1 MIEYESKNSQEM
13 KKILVPVDFSKGS
26 MHALE
31 YAIKMVNKIGGDL
44 RILHVRK
51 SKSYDQPFILKGSE
65 KSYSKTVDE
74 FCNEI
79 LHHYLEQYEG
89 KGSFDYVISSGK
101 IYRSVINEA
110 EKMGAGLVVM
120 GTHGVSGFEELWVG
134 SNAYRVVSKASC
146 PVLTIRHGFKRKDI
160 KKIILPIDVYK
171 NTRHKVPVV
180 AELAEKCKAE
190 VHVLDVRTS
199 DRKDIIYRLKKYGDQ
214 AFEYIDKQGI
224 KTIRKA
230 TKGNNIVD
238 AIVTYG
244 CHINA
249 DLIAITKLDRGTPGN
264 QSLSSAAQQ
273 MVNHS
278 PIPVLS
284 INPS

>member
-1 MIEYESKNSQEM
+1 MIEYEPKNSQEM
-13 KKILVPVDFSKGS
+13 KNILVPIDFSKGS

-31 YAIKMVNKIGGDL
+31 HAIKIINKIGGDL
-44 RILHVRK
+44 KILHVRK
-51 SKSYDQPFILKGSE
+51 SKSYDQPFILKGAE

-79 LHHYLEQYEG
+79 LNHYEEQYKGEG
-89 KGSFDYVISSGK
+89 TFDYVITTGK
-101 IYRSVINEA
+101 IYRNVINEA

-120 GTHGVSGFEELWVG
+120 GTHGVSGFEEWWVG
-134 SNAYRVVSKASC
+134 SNSYRVVSKASC
-146 PVLTIRHGFKRKDI
+146 PVLTIRHGFKKKNI
-160 KKIILPIDVYK
+160 TKIILPIDVYK
-171 NTRHKVPVV
+171 NTRHKVPVI
-180 AELAEKCKAE
+180 AELAEKFKAE

-199 DRKDIIYRLKKYGDQ
+199 DSKDIIYRLKKYGDQ

-224 KTIRKA
+224 KAIRK
-230 TKGNNIVD
+230 TKKGSNIVD
-238 AIVTYG
+238 AIIAYG

-264 QSLSSAAQQ
+264 QSISSSAQQ

-284 INPS
+284 IKPS

>member
-1 MIEYESKNSQEM
+1 LVEYESKNYQEM
-13 KKILVPVDFSKGS
+13 KNILVPVDFSKGS

-31 YAIKMVNKIGGDL
+31 YAINTVNKIGGDL

-65 KSYSKTVDE
+65 KSYSKTVDD

-79 LHHYLEQYEG
+79 LGYYGERYKG
-89 KGSFDYVISSGK
+89 KGIFDYVITSGK
-101 IYRSVINEA
+101 IYKNVIDEA
-110 EKMGAGLVVM
+110 EKLDAGLIVM

-134 SNAYRVVSKASC
+134 SNSYRVVSKAYC
-146 PVLTIRHGFKRKDI
+146 PVLTIRHGFKKKNI

-171 NTRHKVPVV
+171 NTRQKVPAV
-180 AELAEKCKAE
+180 AELAKKFKAE

-199 DRKDIIYRLKKYGDQ
+199 DKKDIIYRLQKYGDQ
-214 AFEYIDKQGI
+214 VVEYIDKQGI

-230 TKGNNIVD
+230 KKGSNIVD
-238 AIVTYG
+238 AIIAYG
-244 CHINA
+244 FHINA
-249 DLIAITKLDRGTPGN
+249 DLIAISKLDRGTPGN
-264 QSLSSAAQQ
+264 QSISSAAQQ

>member
-1 MIEYESKNSQEM
+1 LVEYESKNYQEM
-13 KKILVPVDFSKGS
+13 KNILVPVDFSKGS

-31 YAIKMVNKIGGDL
+31 YAINIVNKIGGDL

-79 LHHYLEQYEG
+79 LGHYKEQYKG
-89 KGSFDYVISSGK
+89 KSSFDYIITTGK
-101 IYRSVINEA
+101 IYKNVIDEA
-110 EKMGAGLVVM
+110 EKLDAGLIVM

-134 SNAYRVVSKASC
+134 SNSYRVVSKASC
-146 PVLTIRHGFKRKDI
+146 PVLTIRHGFKKKNV

-171 NTRHKVPVV
+171 NTRQKVPVV
-180 AELAEKCKAE
+180 AELAQKLGAE

-224 KTIRKA
+224 KVIRNSK
-230 TKGNNIVD
+230 KGGNIVD
-238 AIVTYG
+238 AIVAYG
-244 CHINA
+244 YHINA
-249 DLIAITKLDRGTPGN
+249 DLVAISKLDRGTPGN
-264 QSLSSAAQQ
+264 QSISTAAQQ

-284 INPS
+284 INPA

>member
-1 MIEYESKNSQEM
+1 MKN
-13 KKILVPVDFSKGS
+13 ILVPVDFSKGS

-79 LHHYLEQYEG
+79 MGHYKEQYKV
-89 KGSFDYVISSGK
+89 KGTFDYVITTGK
-101 IYRSVINEA
+101 IYKNVINEA
-110 EKMGAGLVVM
+110 EKMDAGLVVM

-134 SNAYRVVSKASC
+134 SNSYRVVSKASC
-146 PVLTIRHGFKRKDI
+146 PVLTIRHGFKKKNI

-171 NTRHKVPVV
+171 NTRQKVPVV
-180 AELAEKCKAE
+180 AEIAEKFKAD

-199 DRKDIIYRLKKYGDQ
+199 DKKDIIYRLKKYGDQ
-214 AFEYIDKQGI
+214 VFEYIDKQGVNA
-224 KTIRKA
+224 IRESK
-230 TKGNNIVD
+230 KGSEIVD
-238 AIVTYG
+238 SIIAYG

-264 QSLSSAAQQ
+264 QSISSTTQQ
-273 MVNHS
+273 LVNHS

>member
-1 MIEYESKNSQEM
+1 MIEYQPQNSQEM
-13 KKILVPVDFSKGS
+13 KNILVPVDFSKGS

-31 YAIKMVNKIGGDL
+31 RAIKINNKIGGDL

-74 FCNEI
+74 FCKEI
-79 LHHYLEQYEG
+79 LDHYREQYKSNG
-89 KGSFDYVISSGK
+89 TFDYVITNGR
-101 IYRSVINEA
+101 IYKNVINEA
-110 EKMGAGLVVM
+110 EKIDAGLIVM

-134 SNAYRVVSKASC
+134 SNSYRVVSKASC
-146 PVLTIRHGFKRKDI
+146 PVLTIRHGFKKTNI
-160 KKIILPIDVYK
+160 SKIILPIDVYK
-171 NTRHKVPVV
+171 NTRQKVPVV
-180 AELAEKCKAE
+180 AEIAEKFKAE
-190 VHVLDVRTS
+190 VHVVDVRTS
-199 DRKDIIYRLKKYGDQ
+199 DNKDIIYRLKKYGDQ

-224 KTIRKA
+224 KAIRK
-230 TKGNNIVD
+230 TKKGNNIVD
-238 AIVTYG
+238 TIIAYG
-244 CHINA
+244 YHINA
-249 DLIAITKLDRGTPGN
+249 DLIAITKLNRGTPGN
-264 QSLSSAAQQ
+264 QSISSAAQQ

>member
-1 MIEYESKNSQEM
+1 LIEYQPKNSQEM
-13 KKILVPVDFSKGS
+13 KNILVPVDFSKGS

-31 YAIKMVNKIGGDL
+31 HAIKMINKIGGDL

-65 KSYSKTVDE
+65 KNYSKTVDE

-79 LHHYLEQYEG
+79 LSHYKEQY
-89 KGSFDYVISSGK
+89 KGNGTFDYVITTGK
-101 IYRSVINEA
+101 IYKNVINEA
-110 EKMGAGLVVM
+110 KKIDAGLVVM

-134 SNAYRVVSKASC
+134 SNSYRVVSKASC
-146 PVLTIRHGFKRKDI
+146 PVLTIRHGFKKTNI
-160 KKIILPIDVYK
+160 SKIILPIDVYK
-171 NTRHKVPVV
+171 NTRQKVPIV
-180 AELAEKCKAE
+180 AELAEKFKAE
-190 VHVLDVRTS
+190 VHVVDVRTS
-199 DRKDIIYRLKKYGDQ
+199 DSKDIIYRLKKYGDQ

-224 KTIRKA
+224 KTIRKSK
-230 TKGNNIVD
+230 KGSNIVD
-238 AIVTYG
+238 VVIAYG

-264 QSLSSAAQQ
+264 QSISSAAQQ

-278 PIPVLS
+278 PVPVLS
-284 INPS
+284 ITPS

>member
-13 KKILVPVDFSKGS
+13 KNILIPVDFSKGS

-31 YAIKMVNKIGGDL
+31 YALKMVNKIGGDL

-51 SKSYDQPFILKGSE
+51 SKSYDRPFILKDSE

-79 LHHYLEQYEG
+79 LDHYKEQYKG
-89 KGSFDYVISSGK
+89 KGAFDYVITTGK
-101 IYRSVINEA
+101 IYKNVIIEA
-110 EKMGAGLVVM
+110 EKLDAGLIVM

-171 NTRHKVPVV
+171 NTRQKVPVV
-180 AELAEKCKAE
+180 AELAVKLKAE
-190 VHVLDVRTS
+190 IHVLDVRTS

-214 AFEYIDKQGI
+214 AFEYIDKRGI
-224 KTIRKA
+224 KVIRKA
-230 TKGNNIVD
+230 KHGSDIVD
-238 AIVTYG
+238 TIVAYG
-244 CHINA
+244 YHINA
-249 DLIAITKLDRGTPGN
+249 DLIAISKLDRGTPGN
-264 QSLSSAAQQ
+264 QSISTLAQQ

-284 INPS
+284 IKPS

>member
-1 MIEYESKNSQEM
+1 MKN
-13 KKILVPVDFSKGS
+13 ILVPVDFSKGS
-26 MHALE
+26 MHATE

-51 SKSYDQPFILKGSE
+51 SKSYDRPFILKDSE

-79 LHHYLEQYEG
+79 LDHYKEQYKG
-89 KGSFDYVISSGK
+89 KGTFDYVITSGK
-101 IYRSVINEA
+101 IYKNVIDEA
-110 EKMGAGLVVM
+110 EKLDAGLIVM
-120 GTHGVSGFEELWVG
+120 GTHGVSGFEELWLG
-134 SNAYRVVSKASC
+134 SNSYRVVSKASC

-160 KKIILPIDVYK
+160 KKIILPIDIYK
-171 NTRHKVPVV
+171 NTRQKVPVV
-180 AELAEKCKAE
+180 VEFAQKLGAE

-199 DRKDIIYRLKKYGDQ
+199 DRKDVIYRLKKYGDQ
-214 AFEYIDKQGI
+214 AFEYVEKHGI
-224 KTIRKA
+224 KAIRKA
-230 TKGNNIVD
+230 KKGSNIVD
-238 AIVTYG
+238 IIVAYG
-244 CHINA
+244 YHINA

-264 QSLSSAAQQ
+264 QSISSAAQQ

-284 INPS
+284 IKPS

>member
-1 MIEYESKNSQEM
+1 MIEYESKNSKEM
-13 KKILVPVDFSKGS
+13 KNILVPVDFSKGS
-26 MHALE
+26 MHAME
-31 YAIKMVNKIGGDL
+31 YAIKMVNIIGGDL

-79 LHHYLEQYEG
+79 LDHYNEQYKG
-89 KGSFDYVISSGK
+89 KGAFDYVISTGK
-101 IYRSVINEA
+101 IYRNVIDEA

-160 KKIILPIDVYK
+160 KKIIMPIDVYK
-171 NTRHKVPVV
+171 NTRHKVPVI
-180 AELAEKCKAE
+180 AELAKMCKAE

-214 AFEYIDKQGI
+214 AFEYINKQGI

-230 TKGNNIVD
+230 KKDNNIVD
-238 AIVTYG
+238 AIVAYG

>member
-1 MIEYESKNSQEM
+1 MKN
-13 KKILVPVDFSKGS
+13 ILVPVDFSKGS
-26 MHALE
+26 MHAME
-31 YAIKMVNKIGGDL
+31 YAIKLVNKIGGDL

-65 KSYSKTVDE
+65 KSYSKTVDD

-79 LHHYLEQYEG
+79 MGHYKEQYKG
-89 KGSFDYVISSGK
+89 KGVFDYVITNGK
-101 IYRSVINEA
+101 IYRNVIDEA
-110 EKMGAGLVVM
+110 EKLDAGLVVM

-134 SNAYRVVSKASC
+134 SNSYRVVSKASC
-146 PVLTIRHGFKRKDI
+146 PVLTIRHGFKRMDI

-171 NTRHKVPVV
+171 NSRQKVPVI
-180 AELAEKCKAE
+180 AELAQKLGAE

-199 DRKDIIYRLKKYGDQ
+199 DRKDIIFKLKKYGDQ

-224 KTIRKA
+224 KAIRK
-230 TKGNNIVD
+230 TMKGSDIVD
-238 AIVTYG
+238 TLVAYG
-244 CHINA
+244 YHINA
-249 DLIAITKLDRGTPGN
+249 DLIAISKLDRGTPGN
-264 QSLSSAAQQ
+264 QSISTLAQQ

-284 INPS
+284 ITPS